1 MSSLI
6 QLDLNID
13 KEYIPVINDVLRMVV
28 IQVVAQMLFV
38 MASKDNEK
46 FFSEIFLQT
55 LFFIVMGVLAYW
67 LIVRKIFVIQ

>member
-38 MASKDNEK
+38 MASKDNER

-67 LIVRKIFVIQ
+67 LIVRKILVIQ

>member
-38 MASKDNEK
+38 MASKDNER

>member
-1 MSSLI
+1 MSSLL

-38 MASKDNEK
+38 MASKDNER

>member
-13 KEYIPVINDVLRMVV
+13 KEYIPVINDVIRMVV

-38 MASKDNEK
+38 MASKDNER